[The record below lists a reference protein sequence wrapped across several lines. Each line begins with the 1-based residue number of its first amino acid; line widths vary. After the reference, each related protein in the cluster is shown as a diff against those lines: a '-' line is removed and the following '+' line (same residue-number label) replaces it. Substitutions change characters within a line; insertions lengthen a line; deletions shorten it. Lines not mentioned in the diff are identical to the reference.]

1 MKKSKL
7 GSLYVMPIVIWLTL
21 FFLIPLAIICV
32 YAFLKKGTYGGVE
45 LELAFDS
52 FYIFTDKVFL
62 SILWKT
68 IYISV
73 IVTVITVA
81 LSVPTAYYIAR
92 SKYKKELLFLIII
105 PFWTN
110 FLIRIYSWIAVL
122 GNNGII
128 YNLFSH
134 INNILIGIEIIDT
147 PINLLYN
154 TGAVIVIT
162 VYTSL
167 PFAILPLYAV
177 IEKFDFSLIEASRDL
192 GATNGQA
199 FFKIFIP
206 NIKQGIITATIFT
219 FVPSLG
225 SYAVP
230 KLVGGTQATML
241 GNIIAQHLT
250 VTRNW
255 PLASAISGALIV
267 VTLISIMLVITLN
280 KRKNNTE
287 VSIDE

>member
-1 MKKSKL
+1 MVF
-7 GSLYVMPIVIWLTL
+7 SL
-21 FFLIPLAIICV
+21 A
-32 YAFLKKGTYGGVE
+32 
-45 LELAFDS
+45 S
-52 FYIFTDKVFL
+52 FSIFTDKIFIA
-62 SILWKT
+62 ILMKT

-73 IVTVITVA
+73 LVTIFTVF

-92 SKYKKELLFLIII
+92 SKYKKELLFLVIV

-110 FLIRIYSWIAVL
+110 FLIRIYAWIAVL
-122 GNNGII
+122 GNNGFL
-128 YNLFSH
+128 NS
-134 INNILIGIEIIDT
+134 ILLRFGIIDE
-147 PINLLYN
+147 PLQFLYN
-154 TGAVIVIT
+154 TSAVVLIS

-177 IEKFDFSLIEASRDL
+177 IEKFDFSLIEAARDL

-199 FFKIFIP
+199 FFKVFIP
-206 NIKQGIITATIFT
+206 NIKPGIITAVLFT
-219 FVPSLG
+219 FIPNLGSYAVPKLVGGTQATMLGNIIAQHLTVTRPGIITAVLFTFIPNLG

-255 PLASAISGALIV
+255 PW
-267 VTLISIMLVITLN
+267 
-280 KRKNNTE
+280 NNNCCT
-287 VSIDE
+287 IYFYP

>member
-1 MKKSKL
+1 MKKNNSGKWYAL
-7 GSLYVMPIVIWLTL
+7 PITIWLCL
-21 FFLIPLAIICV
+21 FFIIPMFIVLT

-45 LELAFDS
+45 LELSFSS

-62 SILWKT
+62 TILFKT

-73 IVTVITVA
+73 LSTIFTVG
-81 LSVPTAYYIAR
+81 LSLPTAYYIAR
-92 SKYKKELLFLIII
+92 SKYKKELLFLVII

-110 FLIRIYSWIAVL
+110 FLIRIYAWMAVL
-122 GNNGII
+122 GSNGI
-128 YNLFSH
+128 
-134 INNILIGIEIIDT
+134 INNILLKFGIIHE
-147 PINLLYN
+147 PLKLLYN
-154 TGAVIVIT
+154 TGAVILIT

-177 IEKFDFSLIEASRDL
+177 IEKFDFSLMEAARDL
-192 GATNGQA
+192 GATNKDA
-199 FFKIFIP
+199 FFKVFIP
-206 NIKQGIITATIFT
+206 NIKPGIITAVLFT
-219 FVPSLG
+219 FIPALG

-255 PLASAISGALIV
+255 PLASTISGALIIVTSVAV
-267 VTLISIMLVITLN
+267 VIFMKLSQKEN
-280 KRKNNTE
+280 KYE
-287 VSIDE
+287 VVANDD